1 MDCLAGWLA
10 GLRGG
15 GELGKPAISSP
26 AGERLLWREDSRTV
40 SPSEIPASPRL
51 HLLKLYQ
58 FPTQDLVALFP
69 HLLPVARGGG
79 RDLAA
84 LRGTHLSKG
93 NSREQRWRW
102 GEEMICR
109 NDWRKSG
116 GGGRACLRSTFS
128 WLLPTPECAV
138 SLPSDPSGCNRI
150 GMLGGPLCMG
160 MRESLEGWLSRKR
173 T

>member
-1 MDCLAGWLA
+1 MGCSVLQDFLLSKLAGLGLPGWLA
-10 GLRGG
+10 GWFKGG

-109 NDWRKSG
+109 NDWRKSWG
-116 GGGRACLRSTFS
+116 GGEGMPEIHF
-128 WLLPTPECAV
+128 LLASPYTRVCSFPA
-138 SLPSDPSGCNRI
+138 
-150 GMLGGPLCMG
+150 
-160 MRESLEGWLSRKR
+160 K
-173 T
+173 